1 MIDILIHDK
10 TNNIVENDY
19 LHEKIKS
26 NENSILIE
34 SIQEINI
41 NFKMIL
47 SELLDSYCE
56 IWSKLM
62 CKRKPIRPRFLR
74 THKNNIPL
82 LYHYFKVLEQL

>member
-56 IWSKLM
+56 I
-62 CKRKPIRPRFLR
+62 
-74 THKNNIPL
+74 
-82 LYHYFKVLEQL
+82 